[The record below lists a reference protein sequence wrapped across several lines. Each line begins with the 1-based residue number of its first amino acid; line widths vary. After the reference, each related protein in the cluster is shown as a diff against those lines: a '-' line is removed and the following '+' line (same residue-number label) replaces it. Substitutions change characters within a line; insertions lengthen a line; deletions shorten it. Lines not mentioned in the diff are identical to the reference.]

1 MSLLKPGAPN
11 MAMKGKSNILQN
23 IDSRIHHLSR
33 NFDIKESSC
42 ALKETIVKQH
52 LKNLN

>member
-11 MAMKGKSNILQN
+11 MTMKGKSNILQN

-33 NFDIKESSC
+33 NFDIKESSR

-52 LKNLN
+52 LKDLH